1 MMNFYQKQLSDF
13 TRDFYAGAST
23 GIILSS
29 CLGSIA
35 AMLVLMNGHALAE
48 MIQLGLIVV
57 VCMWF
62 NASVLA
68 QLKAKFVFNSLIFSL
83 LVSTTFILINI
94 L

>member
-68 QLKAKFVFNSLIFSL
+68 QLKAKFVFNSLIFSI

-94 L
+94 F

>member
-1 MMNFYQKQLSDF
+1 MNFYQKQLSEF

-23 GIILSS
+23 GIIVSS
-29 CLGSIA
+29 CMGSIA
-35 AMLVLMNGHALAE
+35 AMLVLMNGHGLAE

-68 QLKAKFVFNSLIFSL
+68 QLKAKFVFNSLILSL
-83 LVSTTFILINI
+83 LVSTSFILVNI